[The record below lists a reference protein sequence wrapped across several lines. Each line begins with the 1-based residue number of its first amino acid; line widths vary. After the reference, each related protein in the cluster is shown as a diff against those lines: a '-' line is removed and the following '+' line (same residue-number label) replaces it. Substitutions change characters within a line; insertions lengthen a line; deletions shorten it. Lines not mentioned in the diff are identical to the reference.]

1 MNRKDY
7 LEIVSTLPSDP
18 GIYKFIDP
26 EGTIIYVGKAKN
38 LKNRVSSYFTAGKH
52 QANKTRVMVKNA
64 ERVEFVIVQS
74 EQDALLLENALIK
87 NLQPRYNVSLKDGKT
102 YTYLCIKNER
112 FPRVYFTRKIIKDG
126 SVYFGPYTSKWRI
139 KIILE
144 LIKGLFQL
152 RTCNYNLSEENIRK
166 GKFRVCLEYHIK
178 NCKGPCVGYEK
189 EEEYNEK
196 IEQIKNILRG
206 NFSEVKNHMNRI
218 MLHYAE
224 TLEFEKA
231 QEVKDKM
238 YVFENYQSKST
249 IVSTTI
255 HDVDIFSIAEDEND
269 AYVNYIKVVNGAI
282 INTYTAELEKNL
294 DENQKDLLE
303 YVIPELRQRFNSIA
317 PEIIAPVQ
325 LAPTDEFIVT
335 IPKIG
340 DKKKLLDLS
349 IKNAQYFLL
358 QKKREKA
365 NKAKKQTPAERI
377 LKTLQND
384 LRMKELPF
392 HIECFDNSNLQGSN
406 PVGSCVVFK
415 NAKPSKKDYRKF
427 HIKTVIGPDDF
438 ASMKETVYRRYHRLK
453 TENELLPQLVIIDGG
468 KGQLSAA
475 HSIMKELEL
484 DDKIILIGIAKR
496 LEEIFFPEDAIP
508 LYINKKSESLKLI
521 QQLRNEA
528 HRFAINFHRDIRSK
542 GFIQS
547 ELKDIK
553 GIGSATEKKLL
564 THFKSVKRIK
574 DASSEEL
581 QVIVGKKSAELILSH
596 FSSLKHPPPTEEE

>member
-7 LEIVSTLPSDP
+7 QEIVSALPSLP

-38 LKNRVSSYFTAGKH
+38 LRNRISSYFTAGKH
-52 QANKTRVMVKNA
+52 QANKTKVMVKNA
-64 ERVEFVIVQS
+64 ETVEFVIVQS

-126 SVYFGPYTSKWRI
+126 STYFGPYTSKWRI

-166 GKFRVCLEYHIK
+166 GKFKVCLEYHIK
-178 NCKGPCVGYEK
+178 NCKGPCVGFES

-196 IEQIKNILRG
+196 IEQIKNILKG

-218 MLHYAE
+218 MHRYAE
-224 TLEFEKA
+224 NLEFEKA
-231 QEVKDKM
+231 QEIKDKM
-238 YVFENYQSKST
+238 YVFEDYQSKST

-255 HDVDIFSIAEDEND
+255 RDVDVFSIAEGQND

-294 DENQKDLLE
+294 DQDQKDLFE

-317 PEIIAPVQ
+317 PEIIVPIKLDFAE
-325 LAPTDEFIVT
+325 EFTIT

-349 IKNAQYFLL
+349 TKNAQYFLL
-358 QKKREKA
+358 QKKREKS
-365 NKAKKQTPAERI
+365 NKTKKQTPAERI
-377 LKTLQND
+377 TRTLQND
-384 LRMKELPF
+384 LQMKELPL
-392 HIECFDNSNLQGSN
+392 HIECFDNSNLQGTN

-427 HIKTVIGPDDF
+427 HIKTVVGPDDF

-453 TENELLPQLVIIDGG
+453 TEGEPLPQLVIIDGG

-475 HSIMKELEL
+475 HSILKKLEL
-484 DDKIILIGIAKR
+484 DNKITLIGIAKR
-496 LEEIFFPEDAIP
+496 LEEIFFPEDPIP

-521 QQLRNEA
+521 QQIRNEA
-528 HRFAINFHRDIRSK
+528 HRFAITFHRSVRSNN
-542 GFIQS
+542 FIQS
-547 ELKDIK
+547 ELKQIK
-553 GIGSATEKKLL
+553 GIGPAAEKKLL
-564 THFKSVKRIK
+564 SHFKSVKRIK
-574 DASSEEL
+574 EASEEEL
-581 QVIVGKKSAELILSH
+581 RALIGKKQTGLLLNH
-596 FSSLKHPPPTEEE
+596 FSLSGHSSHEEE